1 MVKFILSFLKVIL
14 SIVLL
19 PVSVAAS
26 LTLYTHLNTYPAI
39 LSVNF
44 IYGAVFFVLVFLFL
58 YQFWGFFE
66 LGYKVLTNLFQFAAP
81 MDKWLAYGTPIYT
94 VLVLLIFYI
103 VRVLGKVDSLDQPF
117 SFLAGFTLAM
127 HVLVLAQELQNQE
140 KALLKP
146 DYLLA
151 MNLIYI
157 LDIFLVILLM
167 DLVFQ
172 KWTFPLFF
180 ESFAAEVSR
189 LFQLVIGQF

>member
-19 PVSVAAS
+19 PVSVAAI
-26 LTLYTHLNTYPAI
+26 LTLHTHLNTYPAI

-44 IYGAVFFVLVFLFL
+44 IYGAVSFVLVFLFL

-66 LGYKVLTNLFQFAAP
+66 LGYKVLTNLYQFAAP
-81 MDKWLAYGTPIYT
+81 MDKWLAYATPIYT
-94 VLVLLIFYI
+94 ILVLLIFYI

-117 SFLAGFTLAM
+117 SFMAGFTLAM

-140 KALLKP
+140 KTPLKP
-146 DYLLA
+146 DYFLA
-151 MNLIYI
+151 INLIFI

-180 ESFAAEVSR
+180 ESFMAEASR
-189 LFQLVIGQF
+189 LFRLVIGQF